1 MKKLIFLIVIL
12 VIVFKSQAQKID
24 WVNAPMN
31 PIALKFKKEHF
42 NLKGDVYAYGQKVFS
57 KEGMLIYEFSLS
69 RGLHYLYKN
78 GVLYADT
85 EGKSYEFN
93 SQGYLVKYTYASLG
107 IQTQRYIY
115 NAKGLLTNLSN
126 TKGYNVAYTYDEKG
140 RLIKSITGGTIKEFS
155 YLKNGDQ
162 LIVTEKDLS
171 TNPAAITKYI
181 YKNGLEI
188 GRNDKLFNLKY
199 DKLGNKVGFEN
210 AIYYNDVDRTNN
222 DISVI
227 YTKSTYASSDPLFNC
242 KFYINEQK
250 ADFLFKEVLQRKDI
264 IIYNPFSEK
273 YYIIEN
279 AFDDAKSAQKQVF
292 AKVLVN
298 SPYTLL
304 LRKGSSPMLGYRGAF
319 LGNTTNGMR
328 NGALKVYNAP
338 VYLVYDKILNQTF
351 YGDLDLANTS
361 GYYPLQPISPQDNVV
376 YLKTGDNI
384 FVVVIE
390 GKQNAKENPTHKL
403 INLQNGDGVIKD
415 ENGNPLYYL
424 PGTAKATLNKL
435 YAGKKYNPATDKLE
449 LASNTPTSPT
459 SSKTN
464 AVEINKSPAVP
475 INSTPTS
482 SVKTN
487 NAGTQSRLYNG
498 KYTKETAL
506 VAINKYIDNL
516 KKIGSYSFVGG
527 ATKTYQIDGIWTQKI
542 TEQDKGIVNIRYII
556 GDNGLTIE
564 LINAML
570 DKNGKAIMI
579 YSQSPNETIK
589 KLYNNQVGM
598 YVEGLF
604 SYLGINDNV
613 PITTKTSTVNSNHT
627 VQNNTNIANST
638 VNNADPY
645 SGLSAEAGAYM
656 AAYRTNLNGLK
667 SYMENQLK
675 SWEQKGYAAEKIIQS
690 CTAMFK
696 EVYTKSPDAAFEL
709 LMKLPQR
716 VALIKLL
723 PNLTVEQRD
732 FVRKKSKERLQK
744 YSGAYSN
751 KTN

>member
-1 MKKLIFLIVIL
+1 MKKLVLVIFL
-12 VIVFKSQAQKID
+12 VIVGFKSQAQKID

-31 PIALKFKKEHF
+31 PIALKYKKEHF
-42 NLKGDVYAYGQKVFS
+42 NLKGDVYAYRQNVFS

-85 EGKSYEFN
+85 EGRLYEFN

-107 IQTQRYIY
+107 IQTQRYTY

-126 TKGYNVAYTYDEKG
+126 TKGYNVTYNYDEKG

-171 TNPAAITKYI
+171 KNPAVITKYI

-188 GRNDKLFNLKY
+188 GRNDKLFDLKY

-210 AIYYNDVDRTNN
+210 AIYYSDVERTNN
-222 DISVI
+222 EISVI

-242 KFYINEQK
+242 EFYINGQK
-250 ADFLFKEVLQRKDI
+250 VDFLFKEVLQRKDI

-279 AFDDAKSAQKQVF
+279 AFDDAKSGQKQVF
-292 AKVLVN
+292 TKVLVN
-298 SPYTLL
+298 SPYTLVNL
-304 LRKGSSPMLGYRGAF
+304 KGSFPKLGYKGAF
-319 LGNTTNGMR
+319 LANTNNGLR
-328 NGALKVYNAP
+328 DGALKVYNAP
-338 VYLVYDKILNQTF
+338 VHVVYDKILNQTF

-435 YAGKKYNPATDKLE
+435 YAGRKYNPATDKLE
-449 LASNTPTSPT
+449 LASNTPTSPA
-459 SSKTN
+459 SFKTN
-464 AVEINKSPAVP
+464 AGGIDKSPAVP

-487 NAGTQSRLYNG
+487 DAGTQSRLYNG

-506 VAINKYIDNL
+506 TAINKYIDNL

-556 GDNGLTIE
+556 GDNSLTIE
-564 LINAML
+564 LINAMV
-570 DKNGKAIMI
+570 DKNGKATML
-579 YSQSPNETIK
+579 YPQSPNETVK

-598 YVEGLF
+598 FVEGLF
-604 SYLGINDNV
+604 SYLGIDLNIPRPTGN
-613 PITTKTSTVNSNHT
+613 TTTPNLVSSNPTTTSTNTLSKVSANYLNVYRSNPNGISQYLKQLYQQWINEKYSSQQIVN
-627 VQNNTNIANST
+627 VQ
-638 VNNADPY
+638 AD
-645 SGLSAEAGAYM
+645 M
-656 AAYRTNLNGLK
+656 
-667 SYMENQLK
+667 
-675 SWEQKGYAAEKIIQS
+675 I
-690 CTAMFK
+690 K
-696 EVYTKSPDAAFEL
+696 EVYSVDKNAAFDIM
-709 LMKLPQR
+709 MKMDR
-716 VALIKLL
+716 NIKVVDIIPKLSEE
-723 PNLTVEQRD
+723 T
-732 FVRKKSKERLQK
+732 RLFFKQK
-744 YSGAYSN
+744 AQGVIQTYKGATY
-751 KTN
+751 